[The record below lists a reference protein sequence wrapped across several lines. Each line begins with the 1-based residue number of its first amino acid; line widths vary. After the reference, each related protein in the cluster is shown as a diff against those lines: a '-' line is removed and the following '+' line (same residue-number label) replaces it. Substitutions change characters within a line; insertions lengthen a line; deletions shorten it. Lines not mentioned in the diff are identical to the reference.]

1 MDTKKPA
8 KNAADKTASANRPK
22 EVRVRKT
29 GWNAGP
35 ALVLCAEIITGMQLG
50 KVGKCKK
57 ELIEPVMEVKKM
69 KKKNCLALIFS
80 IAVCLLLG
88 AVGCDIPSAK
98 YERTLQLS
106 APLSAGHSFTAET
119 HNGSITV
126 EGRDEEG
133 CDVTAVITGRASSL
147 ETAKDIADRTKV
159 KLKNSDN
166 KMTVEIKKPSLGL
179 HESVSVS
186 LDAKLPNKTNILL
199 LGTHNGAV
207 TVSNIKGKV
216 DGSTHNGRIKISG
229 VSGET
234 KLKTYNGAVI
244 CDEISGNAWLST
256 HNGSIR
262 TFYTAD
268 APGVCEIS
276 LKTYN
281 GSIDL
286 KTPPNLSAAVDLST
300 YNGSIKTDLPITL
313 IGTVS
318 KNKLQGTIGE
328 GLGKLQLGTH
338 NGSIKIR

>member
-1 MDTKKPA
+1 MEKKC
-8 KNAADKTASANRPK
+8 
-22 EVRVRKT
+22 
-29 GWNAGP
+29 
-35 ALVLCAEIITGMQLG
+35 LVLAFGVVI
-50 KVGKCKK
+50 
-57 ELIEPVMEVKKM
+57 
-69 KKKNCLALIFS
+69 
-80 IAVCLLLG
+80 CLLL
-88 AVGCDIPSAK
+88 VVSGCDIPSAK
-98 YERTLQLS
+98 FERTVQLS
-106 APLSAGHSFTAET
+106 APLSEDYSFKAET

-126 EGRDEEG
+126 EGRDEDG
-133 CDVTAVITGRASSL
+133 CDVTAVITGRATSV

-159 KLKNSDN
+159 RLKNSGN
-166 KMTVEIKKPSLGL
+166 KITVEIKKPMLGW
-179 HESVSVS
+179 HKSVSVS
-186 LDAKLPNKTNILL
+186 LDVKVPNKTNILL

-216 DGSTHNGRIKISG
+216 DGSTHNGRIKTSG

-234 KLKTYNGAVI
+234 KLETHNGAVI

-262 TFYTAD
+262 TFYIAD

-286 KTPPNLSAAVDLST
+286 KTPSNLSAEVNVST
-300 YNGSIKTDLPITL
+300 HNGSIKTELPITL

-318 KNKLQGTIGE
+318 KNKLQGKIGE
-328 GLGKLQLGTH
+328 GLGKLELSTY

>member
-1 MDTKKPA
+1 MEKK
-8 KNAADKTASANRPK
+8 D
-22 EVRVRKT
+22 
-29 GWNAGP
+29 
-35 ALVLCAEIITGMQLG
+35 LVVFVFGVVI
-50 KVGKCKK
+50 
-57 ELIEPVMEVKKM
+57 
-69 KKKNCLALIFS
+69 
-80 IAVCLLLG
+80 CLLLG
-88 AVGCDIPSAK
+88 AGGCDIPSAK
-98 YERTLQLS
+98 YERTVQLS
-106 APLSAGHSFTAET
+106 APLSAGHSFKAET

-133 CDVTAVITGRASSL
+133 CDVTAVITGRASSV

-159 KLKNSDN
+159 RLKNSDN
-166 KMTVEIKKPSLGL
+166 KITVEIKKPTLGL

-216 DGSTHNGRIKISG
+216 DGSTHNGRIKTSR

-234 KLKTYNGAVI
+234 KLKTYNGAVV
-244 CDEISGNAWLST
+244 CDEISGNAWLTT
-256 HNGSIR
+256 HNGSIK
-262 TFYTAD
+262 TYYTAD

-286 KTPPNLSAAVDLST
+286 KTPSNLSAVVDLST
-300 YNGSIKTDLPITL
+300 YNGSINTELPITL
-313 IGTVS
+313 IGQVS
-318 KNKLQGTIGE
+318 KNKLNGKIGE

>member
-1 MDTKKPA
+1 M
-8 KNAADKTASANRPK
+8 N
-22 EVRVRKT
+22 
-29 GWNAGP
+29 
-35 ALVLCAEIITGMQLG
+35 
-50 KVGKCKK
+50 
-57 ELIEPVMEVKKM
+57 
-69 KKKNCLALIFS
+69 KKNCVALTVS

-88 AVGCDIPSAK
+88 ITGCEIPSAK
-98 YERTLQLS
+98 YERTVQLS
-106 APLSAGHSFTAET
+106 APLSAGYSFKAET

-133 CDVTAVITGRASSL
+133 CDVTAVITGRASSV

-159 KLKNSDN
+159 RLKNSGN
-166 KMTVEIKKPSLGL
+166 KITVEIKKPMLGL

-186 LDAKLPNKTNILL
+186 LDAKLPNKTNNLL
-199 LGTHNGAV
+199 LGTHNGDV

-216 DGSTHNGRIKISG
+216 DGSTHNGRIKTSG

-234 KLKTYNGAVI
+234 KLETHNGAVV

-256 HNGSIR
+256 HNGNIKTS
-262 TFYTAD
+262 YAAD

-281 GSIDL
+281 GSIDI
-286 KTPPNLSAAVDLST
+286 KTPPNLSAVVNLST
-300 YNGSIKTDLPITL
+300 HNGSIKTELPITL

-318 KNKLQGTIGE
+318 KNKLQGKIGE
-328 GLGKLQLGTH
+328 GLGKLQLSTH